1 MVRTQIQLT
10 EKQAVALKRLAAKK
24 RVSMAELIRV
34 GVNNLLHFV
43 ETVSLEERRQRA
55 IAIAGRF
62 RSGRP
67 DLSAKHDEHLA
78 EIYQK

>member
-34 GVNNLLHFV
+34 GVNKLLHSV

-62 RSGRP
+62 RSGRL
-67 DLSAKHDEHLA
+67 DLSTKHDEHLA
-78 EIYQK
+78 EIY

>member
-10 EKQAVALKRLAAKK
+10 EKQAAALKRLAAKK

-34 GVNNLLHFV
+34 GVNNLLHSV

-62 RSGRP
+62 RSGRS
-67 DLSAKHDEHLA
+67 DLSTKHDEHLA